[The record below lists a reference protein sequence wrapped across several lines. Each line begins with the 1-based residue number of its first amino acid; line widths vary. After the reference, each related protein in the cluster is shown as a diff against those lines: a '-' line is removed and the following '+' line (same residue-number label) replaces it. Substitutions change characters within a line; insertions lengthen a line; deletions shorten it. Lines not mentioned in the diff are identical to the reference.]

1 MLRLAPFVPDSRR
14 VFGDKPLYLNVNPK
28 AKAKA
33 KDGETP
39 HSLTVKDVPVD
50 GFWSIT
56 VYNAKGFFE
65 APENAISVNNVS
77 AKKDADGAVTVHFG
91 GDPSQANFCGSC
103 SAGTIPFASDWLKAE
118 FLNGKWTFPKATST
132 K

>member
-1 MLRLAPFVPDSRR
+1 M
-14 VFGDKPLYLNVNPK
+14 
-28 AKAKA
+28 
-33 KDGETP
+33 
-39 HSLTVKDVPVD
+39 D
-50 GFWSIT
+50 GFGSIT

-65 APENAISVNNVS
+65 APENAISVNNVT